1 MEGIVLRKVRI
12 LFNYIRR
19 EWNALAKIEGI
30 SGFQSR
36 ILHTIYLR
44 DEKNLE
50 TVQKD
55 LETIFN
61 SSKSSMC
68 ELLKT
73 MEQNNLIERVDS
85 PSQRAKKIV
94 LTSKG
99 KEFEEK
105 TSSIGLY
112 LEDIV
117 TSNLSKEDLDNFN
130 KIIDV
135 MIKNIGKDDRL
146 NIDD

>member
-1 MEGIVLRKVRI
+1 
-12 LFNYIRR
+12 
-19 EWNALAKIEGI
+19 
-30 SGFQSR
+30 
-36 ILHTIYLR
+36 
-44 DEKNLE
+44 
-50 TVQKD
+50 
-55 LETIFN
+55 
-61 SSKSSMC
+61 MC

-117 TSNLSKEDLDNFN
+117 TSNLSKEDLDNFD

-135 MIKNIGKDDRL
+135 MIKNIGKDDQL

>member
-44 DEKNLE
+44 DEKNIE

-68 ELLKT
+68 
-73 MEQNNLIERVDS
+73 
-85 PSQRAKKIV
+85 
-94 LTSKG
+94 
-99 KEFEEK
+99 
-105 TSSIGLY
+105 
-112 LEDIV
+112 
-117 TSNLSKEDLDNFN
+117 
-130 KIIDV
+130 
-135 MIKNIGKDDRL
+135 
-146 NIDD
+146 